1 MSLVSVVPVDDDIVV
16 DIVSLMLRLLLSFG
30 W

>member
-1 MSLVSVVPVDDDIVV
+1 MAIDDDIVVVDNCDIVV
-16 DIVSLMLRLLLSFG
+16 DIVIVVDYC